1 MKLNKKLILTL
12 AASLV
17 MAACGNSG
25 SKAQTNIPGPHQIQ
39 QPKQLE
45 QPKQLTP
52 QYSGYL
58 SNYAT
63 SNVEFTKFSATTA
76 TQVQP
81 TQLNLYQFE
90 KTSGKYNS
98 FTGKEVI
105 AEKTH
110 KSVSLSSIT
119 VQGLDGSDYK
129 LYLLAPN
136 SKVYYGFYSDALN
149 NEITSID
156 DKYNN
161 YFYLFDKNTI
171 SKDVPTSLTATYVK
185 EDGFI
190 YGSTGKEE
198 GSTHLPQVG
207 TVNLRF
213 VDGKAQGEVIDRSG
227 HNEEVFTFS
236 GDSKNLV
243 ITPTDKN
250 RITTQRDPASM
261 ELNFIDSKQGA
272 NDYKYVTGTTK
283 GDHWSGVLAA
293 EQKP

>member
-12 AASLV
+12 TESLV

-25 SKAQTNIPGPHQIQ
+25 SKAQTNIPGPHIQ

-129 LYLLAPN
+129 LYL
-136 SKVYYGFYSDALN
+136 F
-149 NEITSID
+149 
-156 DKYNN
+156 
-161 YFYLFDKNTI
+161 I
-171 SKDVPTSLTATYVK
+171 ST
-185 EDGFI
+185 
-190 YGSTGKEE
+190 
-198 GSTHLPQVG
+198 
-207 TVNLRF
+207 
-213 VDGKAQGEVIDRSG
+213 
-227 HNEEVFTFS
+227 
-236 GDSKNLV
+236 
-243 ITPTDKN
+243 
-250 RITTQRDPASM
+250 
-261 ELNFIDSKQGA
+261 
-272 NDYKYVTGTTK
+272 
-283 GDHWSGVLAA
+283 
-293 EQKP
+293 